1 MQDKKDKEELENENI
16 KLKAEIERLR
26 QYVSLPSY
34 EKRAILEVYKRFAS
48 NSLSPITLSDENEN
62 ILYSNP
68 AFCKLLDYSMEEML
82 SKNLRQF
89 TNRVEFSTYQVNT
102 YLRKKG
108 IAGLYESILI
118 KKDES
123 EINVQLS
130 ASPVFD
136 DEKNLIC
143 IMTIFT
149 DLTPFCKDNKLPI
162 KRSENL

>member
-1 MQDKKDKEELENENI
+1 MQEKKNQEELEIENK
-16 KLKAEIERLR
+16 KLKVEIERLR

-34 EKRAILEVYKRFAS
+34 ERRAILEVYKRFAS
-48 NSLSPITLSDENEN
+48 NSLSPITLSDDNEN
-62 ILYSNP
+62 ILYANP
-68 AFCKLLDYSMEEML
+68 AFCKLLDYPMDEMV

-130 ASPVFD
+130 ASPVFN
-136 DEKNLIC
+136 DENVLIC
-143 IMTIFT
+143 IMTIYT
-149 DLTPFCKDNKLPI
+149 DLTRFCKNNELPI
-162 KRSENL
+162 QKSENL

>member
-1 MQDKKDKEELENENI
+1 MQDKKNIEELESENQ
-16 KLKAEIERLR
+16 KLKLEIDRLR

-34 EKRAILEVYKRFAS
+34 ERRAILEVYKKFAS
-48 NSLSPITLSDENEN
+48 NSLSPITLTDDNEN
-62 ILYSNP
+62 ILYANP
-68 AFCKLLDYSMEEML
+68 AFCNLLGYQIEEMI

-123 EINVQLS
+123 EVTVQLS
-130 ASPVFD
+130 ASPVFN
-136 DEKNLIC
+136 DENTLIC

-149 DLTPFCKDNKLPI
+149 DLTQFCNKDIPI
-162 KRSENL
+162 QKSENF

>member
-1 MQDKKDKEELENENI
+1 MQDKKQIEELESENQ
-16 KLKAEIERLR
+16 KLKSEIERLR

-34 EKRAILEVYKRFAS
+34 EKRAILEVYKKFAS
-48 NSLSPITLSDENEN
+48 NSLSPITLTDDNEN
-62 ILYSNP
+62 ILYANP
-68 AFCKLLDYSMEEML
+68 AFCKLLDYQIEEMI

-108 IAGLYESILI
+108 IAGLYESVLI

-123 EINVQLS
+123 EVNVQLS
-130 ASPVFD
+130 ASPVFN
-136 DEKNLIC
+136 DENTLIC

-149 DLTPFCKDNKLPI
+149 DLTLFCKKDITIQK
-162 KRSENL
+162 SENF